1 MELVAYAELR
11 ITRVIYDPGNGEM
24 NLAVAIELQLH
35 AETCGLE
42 IMLIALLGKFGHLL
56 IAMTVR

>member
-1 MELVAYAELR
+1 MAYAELR
-11 ITRVIYDPGNGEM
+11 ITCVIYDPENGEI
-24 NLAVAIELQLH
+24 NVAVVIEPQLH

-42 IMLIALLGKFGHLL
+42 IMLIALLGKFVHLL